1 LGKAASQPSTADP
14 KQAVVRQSTSGLR
27 DGEGEFLAGLMGGQ
41 STNQVWS
48 KSPYLLA
55 AKF

>member
-14 KQAVVRQSTSGLR
+14 KQAVARQSTSGLR

-48 KSPYLLA
+48 KSRYLLA
-55 AKF
+55 ATF